1 MEEEANNTIFAMNN
15 NDGDGHSTSSM
26 EREHPNNDNLN
37 STNNDEGEPSPSS
50 SLTHDVTLCPRCNH
64 HVPTANIVVHDV
76 NCGRV
81 RGALSSSSQME
92 QQQEQTT
99 NEMQSR
105 NRERRDM
112 QTNHHFNQPQST
124 TTTSTQTRNEER
136 RAMQMH
142 HQLDQFNQQREQPIN
157 NTLVH
162 SLSSTDA
169 VANNESADQSADV
182 AIIGDTN
189 DTTPPSPSSATAT
202 ASFVGNIRPPLPP
215 QSRPDSDTTAQS
227 SVAARTTSQTPVSD
241 DMINQN
247 LHEEGQWSCP
257 RCTLINQSGVG
268 YCNACLLPRPGGS
281 SLTLNVPSVSGGV
294 DSNDTDHRPPD
305 RVRRS
310 RLVAAPLE
318 EGWVNVSRSSTDR
331 GNGDNGTSTRSIS
344 SNTNNNTIA
353 NGNNNSNNNAKTP
366 PTFQQRMT
374 TTYRIFNGAL
384 NGAMIGSVFGGLP
397 GLCMGGIAGAAG
409 AALADRVR
417 SRNEDIDRGEMEQL
431 LRDGNTYS
439 GGGDS
444 MGSYGGRMWM
454 GGGTTGTVR
463 VHRGANHIVAIA
475 RDNHGQN
482 RVLRVRYG
490 NNLNG
495 NSQGRLDGRRT
506 TTTRGNQPTRNGDA
520 ERELLEMLIRMS
532 YANNNFAPTMG
543 NNVLIQPEMSYEE
556 LLERFGLGNDNRG
569 ASEEVI
575 NSYPVEVV
583 GDGDNEEGVECVLE
597 KESKKLKSDDEAT
610 SMLSKPTDSKVD
622 YGTCGI
628 CLEDYQKG
636 ELKKTLGCPNHPH
649 AFHKGCIDQWLSRVA
664 SCPICKAEVGMYH
677 HDSSCGAATTK

>member
-1 MEEEANNTIFAMNN
+1 MNSSIDNDGVNSNNSNNRNDTNNRKRKAPGNTSHNSTMEEEANNTIFAMNN

-76 NCGRV
+76 NCGR
-81 RGALSSSSQME
+81 
-92 QQQEQTT
+92 
-99 NEMQSR
+99 
-105 NRERRDM
+105 
-112 QTNHHFNQPQST
+112 
-124 TTTSTQTRNEER
+124 TRNEER

-162 SLSSTDA
+162 SLSSTNA
-169 VANNESADQSADV
+169 VANNESANQSADV

-268 YCNACLLPRPGGS
+268 YCDACLLPRPGGS
-281 SLTLNVPSVSGGV
+281 SLTLNVPSASGGV

-353 NGNNNSNNNAKTP
+353 NDNNSNNNAETP

-417 SRNEDIDRGEMEQL
+417 SRNEDIGRREMEQL

-454 GGGTTGTVR
+454 GGGTTGT
-463 VHRGANHIVAIA
+463 
-475 RDNHGQN
+475 N